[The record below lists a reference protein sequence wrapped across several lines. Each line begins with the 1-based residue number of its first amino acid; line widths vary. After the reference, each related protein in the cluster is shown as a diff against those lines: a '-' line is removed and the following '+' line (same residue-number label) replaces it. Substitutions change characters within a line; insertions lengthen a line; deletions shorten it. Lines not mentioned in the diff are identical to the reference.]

1 MNYTSVYA
9 IIIAMSENMNNE
21 LMEAY
26 VRKIVAEMTQSVLN
40 SINIQEIVS
49 DVRNELMVQLL
60 AVLDMIN
67 SINNRI
73 VSLEE
78 DSQEMKKLI
87 QKIEDINNIAKK
99 IDDEIALEVGL
110 LSTVSEETSTQISLL
125 EKMYNSSSNDVN
137 TIISKLQSD
146 LSSLLDTQRTM
157 KKEINDYRITTHR
170 LERRVNLMYAGF
182 IASAVMWAGL
192 LLFLIHNTF
201 QR

>member
-1 MNYTSVYA
+1 MNYASVYA

-67 SINNRI
+67 SINNKI

-125 EKMYNSSSNDVN
+125 EKMYNSSNNDVN

-146 LSSLLDTQRTM
+146 LLSLLESQRIM
-157 KKEINDYRITTHR
+157 RKEISDYKITTHR
-170 LERRVNLMYAGF
+170 LERKVKLMYAGF
-182 IASAVMWAGL
+182 IATAVMWAGL